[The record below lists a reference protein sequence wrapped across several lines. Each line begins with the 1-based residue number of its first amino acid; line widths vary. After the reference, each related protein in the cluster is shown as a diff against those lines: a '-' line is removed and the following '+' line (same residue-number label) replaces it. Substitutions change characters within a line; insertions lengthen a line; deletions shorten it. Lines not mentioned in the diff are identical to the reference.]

1 MGLNFMRV
9 VCFIFG
15 GIIGYS
21 ISKFFEPR
29 LAATSNFPNQSG
41 LIIAF
46 GLLGFIS
53 ASLIY
58 RYVLNFNDWFLKV
71 ISRSSGPKIMSGLI
85 GGVLGLSVSFVVSN
99 YLLTPV
105 FLELSEEYFGV
116 KVLIT
121 TALTVISIYIFSFL
135 LSNVNLGLS
144 REGSENA
151 SLMPKVLDTNIIID
165 GRICDI
171 VKSNFL
177 EGPVIVPASVL
188 KELQKIADSSDSLK
202 RNRGR
207 LGLDNLNK
215 MQEDPDIIIEIYDD
229 FSERD
234 EEGPDV
240 DSHLVTIAK
249 RLGGKVVTND
259 YNLNKV
265 AVLQGVEV
273 LNINELANALK
284 PVYLPGEEMQVQ
296 VIKYGREAGQ
306 GVAYLPDGT
315 MIVVE
320 GGDAFM
326 GKEVDVIVTSILQTV
341 AGRLIFAKPASKK
354 GDLKDMRSAK
364 LGEIKTAG
372 D

>member
-1 MGLNFMRV
+1 MRI

-15 GIIGYS
+15 GIIGYA

-29 LAATSNFPNQSG
+29 LEASSSFPNQSG

-46 GLLGFIS
+46 GLLGFIL
-53 ASLIY
+53 ATIAY
-58 RYVLNFNDWFLKV
+58 RYVLSFNEWFLKV
-71 ISRSSGPKIMSGLI
+71 ISHSSGPKLISGLI
-85 GGVLGLSVSFVVSN
+85 GGVFGLMVSFAITTYILSP
-99 YLLTPV
+99 LL
-105 FLELSEEYFGV
+105 LELSEEYFGV
-116 KVLIT
+116 KILIT
-121 TALTVISIYIFSFL
+121 MSITVISIYIFSFL
-135 LSNVNLGLS
+135 LSNVNFGFS
-144 REGSENA
+144 REGAESPGPV
-151 SLMPKVLDTNIIID
+151 PKVLDTNIIID
-165 GRICDI
+165 GRVCDI

-177 EGPVIVPASVL
+177 EGPIIVPASVL

-215 MQEDPDIIIEIYDD
+215 MQEDPDILIEIYDD

-240 DSHLVTIAK
+240 DSHLVYVAK

-284 PVYLPGEEMQVQ
+284 PVYLPGEALTVQ

-320 GGDAFM
+320 GGDTYI
-326 GKEVDVIVTSILQTV
+326 GKEVDVAVTSILQTV
-341 AGRLIFAKPASKK
+341 AGRLIFAKPQPKK
-354 GDLKDMRSAK
+354 GEGKEVRSK
-364 LGEIKTAG
+364 LGEFKTAQ

>member
-1 MGLNFMRV
+1 MRV

-29 LAATSNFPNQSG
+29 LEASANFPNQSG

-53 ASLIY
+53 ATIIY
-58 RYVLNFNDWFLKV
+58 RYVLTFNEWFLK
-71 ISRSSGPKIMSGLI
+71 IIAKSSGPRIISGLI
-85 GGVLGLSVSFVVSN
+85 GGILGLCVGLIINLAFTDKVFDEQ
-99 YLLTPV
+99 YQPEYIGFRLLVQMAV
-105 FLELSEEYFGV
+105 F
-116 KVLIT
+116 I
-121 TALTVISIYIFSFL
+121 ISIYIFSFL
-135 LSNVNLGLS
+135 LSNVNLGLN
-144 REGSENA
+144 REGSE
-151 SLMPKVLDTNIIID
+151 SIGPVPKVLDTNIIID
-165 GRICDI
+165 GRVCDI
-171 VKSNFL
+171 VKSKFL
-177 EGPVIVPASVL
+177 EGPIIIPASVL
-188 KELQKIADSSDSLK
+188 KELQKIADSSDTLK
-202 RNRGR
+202 RSRGR

-215 MQEDPDIIIEIYDD
+215 MQEDPEIIIEIYDD

-234 EEGPDV
+234 EEGLDV
-240 DSHLVTIAK
+240 DSHLVTVAK
-249 RLGGKVVTND
+249 RLGGNVVTND

-284 PVYLPGEEMQVQ
+284 PVYLPGEELTVQ

-326 GKEVDVIVTSILQTV
+326 GKEVDVLVTSILQTV

-354 GDLKDMRSAK
+354 SEGKDVRSTK